1 MMKCICFLPL
11 VVILAGCGS
20 GPALPPIYLGH
31 VATTSGPGRSAG
43 VQEALGIRL
52 AIEEMSRDG
61 QNLVGGRPVNV
72 KHVDARGQLENV
84 QGEAVRLVTLSR
96 VIALYGG
103 STKAQVLHLEP
114 ARVPLVTPLGGR
126 PQGLTELIFTTGVSL
141 AAQADALA
149 RFAVQEKSVKQ
160 MAIFLDQRLDE
171 SRALAEVFERS
182 LQKALEE
189 KKLPFAKPTVIPFGK
204 EPKFAELSQ
213 TLDAKQTEGVLFVG
227 TEEEYINWRKAT
239 TFAGVSMLL
248 GGDDETA
255 FDSSLGPV
263 YCARAFAVDPD
274 LPRTVA
280 FAKKFQENFKEEPGV
295 AAALAYDGIQMLI
308 DAMKR
313 AQGPTAEH
321 LLEELRKTK
330 DFPGLTGPLSFGP
343 DQQLRRPIFVGRQ
356 VGTVFA
362 SEKRLDP

>member
-1 MMKCICFLPL
+1 MKCICLLPL
-11 VVILAGCGS
+11 AVILAGCGS

-31 VATTSGPGRSAG
+31 VATTSGPGQSAG
-43 VQEALGIRL
+43 AQEVWGIRL
-52 AIEEMSRDG
+52 AIEELTRDG
-61 QNLVGGRPVNV
+61 QNLVGGRPVVV
-72 KHVDARGQLENV
+72 KHVDARGQLENM

-103 STKAQVLHLEP
+103 STKAQVLQLES

-126 PQGLTELIFTTGVSL
+126 PQGLKELIFTTGIPP

-149 RFAVQEKSVKQ
+149 RFAAQEKGIKQ
-160 MAIFLDQRLDE
+160 LAILLDQRLEE
-171 SRALAEVFERS
+171 SRVLAEVFERS
-182 LQKALEE
+182 LQKTLEE

-204 EPKFAELSQ
+204 DPKFAELSQ
-213 TLDAKQTEGVLFVG
+213 ALGDKQTDGVLFVG
-227 TEEEYINWRKAT
+227 TDEDYITWRKAY

-248 GGDDETA
+248 GGGDESA
-255 FDSSLGPV
+255 FDISLGPV
-263 YCARAFAVDPD
+263 YRARAFAVDPD
-274 LPRTVA
+274 LPKTVA
-280 FAKKFQENFKEEPGV
+280 FAKKYQENFKEEPG
-295 AAALAYDGIQMLI
+295 APAALAYDGIQMLI

-313 AQGPTAEH
+313 AQAPTAEY

-362 SEKRLDP
+362 TEKRLDP